1 MHDAPNIRTLT
12 VSEISRLTSISP
24 GKVRDLVASGY
35 FPKVPIPGRT
45 VRVLERDV
53 ISKLSG
59 VDCHESSIPH
69 SMLESETL

>member
-1 MHDAPNIRTLT
+1 MMHDAPNIRTLT

-59 VDCHESSIPH
+59 VDCHESAIPH
-69 SMLESETL
+69 SLCESET